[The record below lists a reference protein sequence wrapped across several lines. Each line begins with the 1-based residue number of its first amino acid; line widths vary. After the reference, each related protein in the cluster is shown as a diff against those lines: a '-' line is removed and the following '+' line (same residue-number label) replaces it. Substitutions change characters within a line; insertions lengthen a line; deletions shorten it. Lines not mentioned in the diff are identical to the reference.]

1 MSESG
6 KATDVNTDA
15 TPQTADDVG
24 STAASRIIKG
34 PGRWRLGINPVYLV
48 LLILLVVI
56 VLLSPH
62 FMQPTGYM
70 NFLKRAAP
78 LVILAV
84 GQLYVIVSGGFDLSV
99 GSIIT
104 LTVIGSS
111 ILTNGD
117 PNASYWVIPLMLGMG
132 VLVGMVNGMVVCW
145 LKVPSIIATL
155 GMMITLN
162 GIALT
167 WSGGAPRGYLPDTFR
182 FFGRVLIKDV
192 PLVKI
197 FPVALIV
204 MLVVGGLLW
213 WLMHRT
219 QYGKLLHAIGDN
231 PQAARLSGVAV
242 PRIRIAAFVVSAVTA
257 VIAGI
262 LLGGFAGVSTDVGL
276 GYELQAITATVIGG
290 AQLLGGRGA
299 VGATIA
305 GALCLQAIFTLLN
318 LLGLPK
324 PIRDVVQGLILIAAV
339 SVAVIRR
346 RYSKD

>member
-1 MSESG
+1 M
-6 KATDVNTDA
+6 KDTLQKLFA
-15 TPQTADDVG
+15 
-24 STAASRIIKG
+24 
-34 PGRWRLGINPVYLV
+34 NPVFVV
-48 LLILLVVI
+48 LALLLVAI
-56 VLLSPH
+56 VLLSPN
-62 FMQPTGYM
+62 FVQPSGYM

-78 LVILAV
+78 LAILAI

-99 GSIIT
+99 GSLIT

-117 PNASYWVIPLMLGMG
+117 PSATYWVIPLMLGIG
-132 VLVGMVNGMVVCW
+132 VLVGVVNGMVVTW

-155 GMMITLN
+155 GTMITLN

-167 WSGGAPRGYLPDTFR
+167 WSGGAPRGYLPDSFR

-192 PLVKI
+192 PMVK
-197 FPVALIV
+197 FVPVALLVLIV
-204 MLVVGGLLW
+204 VAALLW

-219 QYGKLLHAIGDN
+219 RYGRLLHAIGDN
-231 PQAARLSGVAV
+231 PRAAELAGVAV
-242 PRIRIAAFVVSAVTA
+242 PRIRIAAFVVSSVTA

-276 GYELQAITATVIGG
+276 GYELQAITAAVIGG

-324 PIRDVVQGLILIAAV
+324 PIRDVVQGLILIGAV
-339 SVAVIRR
+339 SVAVVRR
-346 RYSKD
+346 RFTRR